1 MTDGLVLLAH
11 VRGNDL
17 DLEPGI
23 LTDESVIDPDD
34 SHEFPVVAVILSAA
48 TTAFDE
54 YLARIKYLL
63 LFN

>member
-1 MTDGLVLLAH
+1 MPDGLVLLPH
-11 VRGNDL
+11 VQCNDL

-23 LTDESVIDPDD
+23 HTDESVIDPDD

-54 YLARIKYLL
+54 YLPCIKYLL